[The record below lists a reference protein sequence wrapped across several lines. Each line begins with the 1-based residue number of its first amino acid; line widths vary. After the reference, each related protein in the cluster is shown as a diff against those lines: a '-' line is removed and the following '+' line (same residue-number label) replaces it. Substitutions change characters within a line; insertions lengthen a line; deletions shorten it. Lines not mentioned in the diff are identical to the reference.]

1 VFPVPLPRRLNAP
14 HPSADRNRTALSLAY
29 KVLKKQEVIAIA
41 ANKVCRPLP
50 VPRRCRGQHLLAA
63 AVMLTAVAPVVV
75 ADMVVKSDIN
85 FYLYDFQKNISDDRW
100 TGSGLAGLCLG
111 TRGASFFLT

>member
-1 VFPVPLPRRLNAP
+1 
-14 HPSADRNRTALSLAY
+14 
-29 KVLKKQEVIAIA
+29 
-41 ANKVCRPLP
+41 
-50 VPRRCRGQHLLAA
+50 
-63 AVMLTAVAPVVV
+63 MLTAVAPVVV